1 MAKYFMHEVFWLV
14 FFLLQ
19 QFKIT
24 FGNQHFLQQKSELD
38 QKFRQLQFVFQK
50 RKRNINF
57 FEKKKK
63 KKSVPEGKTRTGKA
77 DELQPVST
85 WSERVKLPVY
95 FNSSSF
101 FSRVREVVY
110 MTTQL

>member
-24 FGNQHFLQQKSELD
+24 FGNQHFLQVNLIKKNQAI
-38 QKFRQLQFVFQK
+38 QFVFQK

-57 FEKKKK
+57 FEKKK
-63 KKSVPEGKTRTGKA
+63 
-77 DELQPVST
+77 VST
-85 WSERVKLPVY
+85 WGK
-95 FNSSSF
+95 N
-101 FSRVREVVY
+101 
-110 MTTQL
+110 

>member
-63 KKSVPEGKTRTGKA
+63 KKSVPEGK
-77 DELQPVST
+77 LQPVST